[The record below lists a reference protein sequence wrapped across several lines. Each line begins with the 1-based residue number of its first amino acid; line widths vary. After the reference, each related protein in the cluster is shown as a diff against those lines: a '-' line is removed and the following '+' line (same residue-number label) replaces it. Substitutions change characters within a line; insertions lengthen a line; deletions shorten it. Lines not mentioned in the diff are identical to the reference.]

1 MFLLTV
7 LALAPRQDAPPLA
20 PILARRTRQ
29 MKAGGLTRA
38 PAGPGSTR
46 RPPVTHTQGVDT
58 WGLRWLDQAD
68 GPAVV
73 LLDQTRLPAEETY
86 LTCMDVASLVDAIGR
101 LVVRGAPL
109 LGLAGAFG
117 VALAAY
123 RGEDVAQAAD
133 ALARARPTAV
143 NLGWGACRAL
153 AAYQAARHAS
163 APTAADAERIAAQ
176 AALAEARSIA
186 EQDAAASA
194 AIAANGLGLVP
205 DGARI
210 LTHCNTGALVS
221 AGEGTAFAIVLAAHR
236 AGRLARLWVDET
248 RPLLQGARLTAY
260 EARRAGMPYAVLPD
274 AAAASLMAAGQVDMV
289 VTGADRVA
297 ADGSVANKIGS
308 YGLAV
313 LAHHHGVPF
322 VVAAPLSTVDFVAA
336 DGAAIVVEHRAAD
349 EVTSFAG
356 IAVSPAGSS
365 AYNPAFDVTPA
376 ALVTALVTEAGVVR
390 PASGGTLQFAGAA
403 APMGVAASAGR
414 HVER

>member
-1 MFLLTV
+1 
-7 LALAPRQDAPPLA
+7 
-20 PILARRTRQ
+20 
-29 MKAGGLTRA
+29 MKAGGLTRG

-46 RPPVTHTQGVDT
+46 RRPVTHTQGMDT
-58 WGLRWLDQAD
+58 WGLRWLDLAD

-86 LTCMDVASLVDAIGR
+86 LTCTDVASLVDAIGR

-133 ALARARPTAV
+133 ALARARPTAA
-143 NLGWGACRAL
+143 NLSWGAGRAL
-153 AAYQAARHAS
+153 AAYRAAQRDGATV
-163 APTAADAERIAAQ
+163 PDTERPAAQ

-186 EQDAAASA
+186 AEDAAASA

-205 DGARI
+205 GRARI

-274 AAAASLMAAGQVDMV
+274 AAAASLLAAGEVDMV
-289 VTGADRVA
+289 ITGADRVA
-297 ADGSVANKIGS
+297 ADGSVANKIGT

-313 LAHHHGVPF
+313 LARHHGVPF
-322 VVAAPLSTVDFVAA
+322 VVAAPLSTVDFTAP
-336 DGAAIVVEHRAAD
+336 DGAAIVVEHRAAE

-356 IAVSPAGSS
+356 VVVAPAGSG

-376 ALVTALVTEAGVVR
+376 ALVTALVTEQGITH
-390 PASGGTLQFAGAA
+390 PAHGGTLHFLGGSPPTRVT
-403 APMGVAASAGR
+403 APGSVS
-414 HVER
+414 VER

>member
-1 MFLLTV
+1 M
-7 LALAPRQDAPPLA
+7 
-20 PILARRTRQ
+20 
-29 MKAGGLTRA
+29 
-38 PAGPGSTR
+38 
-46 RPPVTHTQGVDT
+46 PVTHTQEVDT
-58 WGLRWLDQAD
+58 WGLRWLDPPD

-73 LLDQTRLPAEETY
+73 LLDQTRLPAEEAY
-86 LTCMDVASLVDAIGR
+86 LTCTDVASLVDAIGR

-143 NLGWGACRAL
+143 NLAWGAGRAL
-153 AAYQAARHAS
+153 AACQAADEGS
-163 APTAADAERIAAQ
+163 AATGQGSAATSGGGAATAPDAKRPAAR

-186 EQDAAASA
+186 AEDAAASA
-194 AIAANGLGLVP
+194 AIAANGLTLVP
-205 DGARI
+205 DRARI

-221 AGEGTAFAIVLAAHR
+221 AGEGTAFAVILAAHR
-236 AGRLARLWVDET
+236 AGRLAQLWVDET

-260 EARRAGMPYAVLPD
+260 EARRAGMPYAVLAD
-274 AAAASLMAAGQVDMV
+274 AAAASLLAAGEVDMV

-297 ADGSVANKIGS
+297 ADGSVANKIGT

-313 LAHHHGVPF
+313 LARHHGVPF
-322 VVAAPLSTVDFVAA
+322 VVAAPLSTVDFTAA
-336 DGAAIVVEHRAAD
+336 DGAAIVVEHRAPD

-356 IAVSPAGSS
+356 VAVAPAGSS

-376 ALVTALVTEAGVVR
+376 ALVTALVTERGVVH
-390 PASGGTLQFAGAA
+390 PADGGTLHSLGAA
-403 APMGVAASAGR
+403 PPRGVTAPTSVS
-414 HVER
+414 VER